1 MLTFVA
7 ELAAKVCVTEALPRF
22 HAASVHT
29 ARVRDALI
37 TVLALPAVQTP
48 AGHTHT
54 LDKYSIPGTTDLN
67 NKQKITCIQCSTPSC
82 LKTHRQCINLLT
94 HTGMGWAGLRLLLE

>member
-7 ELAAKVCVTEALPRF
+7 ELAAKVCVTEALPWF
-22 HAASVHT
+22 HAGSVHT

-54 LDKYSIPGTTDLN
+54 HDKYSMHGTTDLN
-67 NKQKITCIQCSTPSC
+67 KNTHSVLDTIP
-82 LKTHRQCINLLT
+82 LK
-94 HTGMGWAGLRLLLE
+94 HTNTM